1 MGDLAVNLFCF
12 GLGYCADYLS
22 AKLIKQGWHVSAT
35 CRTPEKAAIMEA
47 SGIRPVLLSGKE
59 LIPTELGNADHVLL
73 SAPPE
78 QDGSDPVLNLA
89 GKALVALQD
98 QLKWVGYLSTTGVYG
113 DHQGAWIDEETPVG
127 PLSDRGNRRVLA
139 EAQWASTGLAM
150 HYFRLAGIYGPGRN
164 SLRALQSGTAR
175 RIFKEG
181 QVFSRIHLADIT
193 AILEASIAKPNA
205 GRAYSVCDDAPAPP
219 QDVVSFAANL
229 MGVSP
234 PALQDFAT
242 AELSPMARSFYGEN
256 KRIRNNRIK
265 EELGVTLLYPNY
277 RVGLSALW
285 ESKTY

>member
-1 MGDLAVNLFCF
+1 MNLFCF

-22 AKLIKQGWHVSAT
+22 AKLIKQGWQVSAT
-35 CRTPEKAAIMEA
+35 CRTSEKVAVLEA
-47 SGIRPVLLSGKE
+47 SGIRPVLLSGKKV
-59 LIPTELGNADHVLL
+59 TVTDLGKADHILI

-78 QDGSDPVLNLA
+78 QDGSDPVLNFAEAALA
-89 GKALVALQD
+89 ALQD
-98 QLKWVGYLSTTGVYG
+98 QIKWVGYLSTTGVYG
-113 DHQGAWIDEETPVG
+113 DHQGAWIDEETPAG
-127 PLSDRGNRRVLA
+127 LLSERGQRRVAA
-139 EAQWASTGLAM
+139 EAQWAATGLPM

-164 SLRALQSGTAR
+164 SLRALQNGTAR
-175 RIFKEG
+175 RVVKQG

-193 AILEASIAKPNA
+193 RILEASMANPNA
-205 GRAYSVCDDAPAPP
+205 GRAYSVCDDTPAPP
-219 QDVVSFAANL
+219 QDVVTYAAEL

-265 EELGVTLLYPNY
+265 EELGVSLEYPDY
-277 RVGLSALW
+277 RAGLSALW